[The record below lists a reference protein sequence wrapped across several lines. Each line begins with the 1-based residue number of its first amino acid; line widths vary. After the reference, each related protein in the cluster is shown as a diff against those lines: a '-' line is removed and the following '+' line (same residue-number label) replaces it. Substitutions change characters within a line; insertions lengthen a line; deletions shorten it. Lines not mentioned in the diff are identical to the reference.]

1 MDDAGMSTPRHN
13 DGSHEESGP
22 PIPDLPLE
30 EERASDSTGQPNGM
44 GAQPVLLQ
52 ESRVPRKFM
61 RWLYELSTTRP
72 EEPIPIQDVED
83 IPTEDDDKT
92 FEVLKANE
100 DTVDSAAQTQAKNWL
115 AGITAL
121 IALVATASVLS
132 KPDASD
138 VSTDQLVGIVVLAVI
153 GFLLLV
159 ASLWYAYQAA
169 YGTPG
174 IVNRVKINSAG
185 GLRRY
190 INALRQRVAAETYDR
205 LKVGVRLAAA
215 GVTAVLAA
223 TIVTWLPLS
232 SGSGESTE
240 ICVMTTINGN
250 QIEVLRTKDKSISAS
265 GISAGTVVMNC
276 PP

>member
-1 MDDAGMSTPRHN
+1 
-13 DGSHEESGP
+13 
-22 PIPDLPLE
+22 
-30 EERASDSTGQPNGM
+30 
-44 GAQPVLLQ
+44 
-52 ESRVPRKFM
+52 M